1 MPRFDPPPNLNPP
14 HAIPAAMFGK
24 YQAVFRSR
32 WRALLWAGGV
42 CLTAYCT
49 VPHADDGSGDDAQ
62 SEQQAVAALVEAAGG
77 SAQDK
82 PKKHVN
88 PWAKQPDSEQP

>member
-1 MPRFDPPPNLNPP
+1 
-14 HAIPAAMFGK
+14 MFGK

-49 VPHADDGSGDDAQ
+49 VPHEGKDPAEAQ
-62 SEQQAVAALVEAAGG
+62 AIAALATAAGVG
-77 SAQDK
+77 TGGAPPGEDA

-88 PWAKQPDSEQP
+88 PWARQP

>member
-1 MPRFDPPPNLNPP
+1 
-14 HAIPAAMFGK
+14 MFGK

-49 VPHADDGSGDDAQ
+49 VPHADDGSGDDAEAQ
-62 SEQQAVAALVEAAGG
+62 AEQQAVAALVEAAGG
-77 SAQDK
+77 SAQGA
-82 PKKHVN
+82 PRKHVN
-88 PWAKQPDSEQP
+88 PWAMEPASPPR

>member
-1 MPRFDPPPNLNPP
+1 
-14 HAIPAAMFGK
+14 MFGK

-49 VPHADDGSGDDAQ
+49 VPHADDAAKSDSDTPA
-62 SEQQAVAALVEAAGG
+62 EQQAVAALVEAAGG

-88 PWAKQPDSEQP
+88 PWAKQPVSDQP

>member
-1 MPRFDPPPNLNPP
+1 
-14 HAIPAAMFGK
+14 MFGK

-49 VPHADDGSGDDAQ
+49 VPHADASTGDDADAQ
-62 SEQQAVAALVEAAGG
+62 AEQEAVAALVEAAGG
-77 SAQDK
+77 SAEGS

-88 PWAKQPDSEQP
+88 PWAKQPDAQRP

>member
-1 MPRFDPPPNLNPP
+1 
-14 HAIPAAMFGK
+14 MFGK

-49 VPHADDGSGDDAQ
+49 VPHADDASKSGSDTQD
-62 SEQQAVAALVEAAGG
+62 EDQAVAALVEAAGFQP
-77 SAQDK
+77 QDK

-88 PWAKQPDSEQP
+88 PWAKQPDSEQR

>member
-1 MPRFDPPPNLNPP
+1 
-14 HAIPAAMFGK
+14 MFGK

-42 CLTAYCT
+42 CLTAYCA
-49 VPHADDGSGDDAQ
+49 VPHADDGPENDADAQ
-62 SEQQAVAALVEAAGG
+62 AEEQAVAALVEAAGG
-77 SAQDK
+77 SAESS

>member
-1 MPRFDPPPNLNPP
+1 
-14 HAIPAAMFGK
+14 MFGK

-49 VPHADDGSGDDAQ
+49 VPHAGDPSAKNDADAQ
-62 SEQQAVAALVEAAGG
+62 AEQQAVAALVEAAGG
-77 SAQDK
+77 PAQDK
-82 PKKHVN
+82 PTKHVN
-88 PWAKQPDSEQP
+88 PWAKQPASEQR

>member
-1 MPRFDPPPNLNPP
+1 MPTLS
-14 HAIPAAMFGK
+14 AMFGK

-49 VPHADDGSGDDAQ
+49 VPHANDGPSDNADAQ
-62 SEQQAVAALVEAAGG
+62 SEEQAVAALVEAVGG
-77 SAQDK
+77 EPQDK

-88 PWAKQPDSEQP
+88 PWALKPDSEQR